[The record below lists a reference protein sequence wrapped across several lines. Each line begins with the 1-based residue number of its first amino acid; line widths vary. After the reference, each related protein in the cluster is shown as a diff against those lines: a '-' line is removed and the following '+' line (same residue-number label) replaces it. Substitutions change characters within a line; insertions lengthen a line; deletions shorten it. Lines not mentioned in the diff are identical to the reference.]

1 MVRIL
6 ETFSQSKKI
15 RSALECHTEEKAVGG
30 DERGFSPVFV
40 LVLPNITFNQQE
52 KLEAVLSKI
61 IWVFIATSNLNHNV
75 WGPGLPQTA
84 QRQSKNTGSNKRKE
98 GIMK

>member
-1 MVRIL
+1 MVHIL

-75 WGPGLPQTA
+75 GDLDSL
-84 QRQSKNTGSNKRKE
+84 RQHRGRARALEATREKKE
-98 GIMK
+98 